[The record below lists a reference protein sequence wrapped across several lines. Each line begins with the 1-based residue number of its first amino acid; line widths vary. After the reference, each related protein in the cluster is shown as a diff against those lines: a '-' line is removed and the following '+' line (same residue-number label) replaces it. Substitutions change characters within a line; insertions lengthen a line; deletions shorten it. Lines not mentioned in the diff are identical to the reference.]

1 MPRLASLPV
10 LILVI
15 LISGGCSVLEQSVQ
29 KPTVTVTQ
37 VTFKQ
42 ASLQEGILDARIQ
55 ISNPNNFSLPVKGI
69 TYRLKLNER
78 EFANSSMTLESK
90 LPAQGSVQASV
101 PITFRYV
108 ELIEGLGQL
117 LSRQRIHFQLG
128 GEADLGLISVPYSKS
143 GEFDLRF

>member
-1 MPRLASLPV
+1 MPSLASLPV
-10 LILVI
+10 LIPVI

-29 KPTVTVTQ
+29 KPTVAVTQ

-42 ASLQEGILDARIQ
+42 VSLQEGILDARIQ

-69 TYRLKLNER
+69 TYRLQLNER
-78 EFANSSMTLESK
+78 EFANSRMTLDNK

-108 ELIEGLGQL
+108 ELIEGLGRL
-117 LSRQRIHFQLG
+117 LNRQRIHFRLA
-128 GEADLGLISVPYSKS
+128 GEADLGVIRVPYSKS